1 MMDRTMYIKTQNKGI
16 INTLHFDRIDVYKES
31 DDSYSIRAYTNP
43 IPNSIDHESIAI
55 AKFDKREDAYN
66 SFLNLW
72 NSLMSQAKTWSPDAV
87 NCFSEMWQKVI
98 DLEIEKNSDE
108 FVESLKVEIIALNS
122 FMITH
127 PTKYVSDSAKLN
139 DLKMSVA
146 ESMEQVFGL
155 EPIITWEDE
164 DDEDEST
171 E

>member
-1 MMDRTMYIKTQNKGI
+1 MDRTMYIKTQNKGI

-87 NCFSEMWQKVI
+87 PCFSEMWQKVI
-98 DLEIEKNSDE
+98 DLEIEKIGYE
-108 FVESLKVEIIALNS
+108 FVESLKVDILDINS
-122 FMITH
+122 FTITY
-127 PTKYVSDSAKLN
+127 PNKCAVKVARLN
-139 DLKMSVA
+139 DLKMSVE
-146 ESMEQVFGL
+146 ESMAQVFGL
-155 EPIITWEDE
+155 EFIITWVEG
-164 DDEDEST
+164 
-171 E
+171 